1 MLLQAVTVAAVV
13 LALLLEGG
21 AARGGVGAGL
31 RLRPSLSSASSL
43 QRVSPA
49 PAPEGTVL
57 GVSTSSSSATMK
69 RDLVGGLRYTATE
82 ADAMDPRVAKVVLE
96 KRLPRPARGM
106 PVEWIRKTALGRSGS
121 AWLLPLGRSKLKV
134 VSAVTIVPL
143 SLLYMK
149 LYSRRV
155 NQLVEGGNTSP
166 SSPPQGS
173 RMWSALVP
181 KKLVT
186 SILYT
191 PVHGTEIVGTQHRDT
206 LVSRIFK
213 RWMGKVEII
222 EKTISLITKQIS
234 KITTS

>member
-31 RLRPSLSSASSL
+31 RLRSSLSSASSL

-57 GVSTSSSSATMK
+57 GVSTSSSATMK

-134 VSAVTIVPL
+134 VSAVTVVPL
-143 SLLYMK
+143 SLLYMI
-149 LYSRRV
+149 LYSMRV

-181 KKLVT
+181 KKLGT
-186 SILYT
+186 SILYP
-191 PVHGTEIVGTQHRDT
+191 PVRGTEIVGTQHRDT